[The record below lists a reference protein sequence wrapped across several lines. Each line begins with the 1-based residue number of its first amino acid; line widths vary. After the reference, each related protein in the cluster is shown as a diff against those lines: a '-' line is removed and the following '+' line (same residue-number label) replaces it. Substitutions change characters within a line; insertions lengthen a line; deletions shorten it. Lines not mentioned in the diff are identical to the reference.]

1 MLKHCVLLS
10 SVLLPA
16 VAAAGQFIPASESPI
31 PGQYIVVLAQ
41 TPGQAQPSPAARR
54 TRIAE
59 LARAQRGTLTEV
71 FDRVLNGGVVRM
83 SEAGARALAG
93 NPQVAYVEQDRNVR
107 LTPPQFQ
114 ALATSTQVSVPS
126 WGLDRID
133 QRQRP
138 LSGTYAFSYTGLGV
152 TAYVLDTGI
161 RTTHVDFGGRARVG
175 FDAVNDGRAGQD
187 CNGHGTHVAGTIGGQ
202 QYGVAKA
209 VSLVAVRVLDCK
221 GSGTLSG
228 VISGVDWVTRQTA
241 RPAVANMSLGGGA
254 STSIDNAVKS
264 SIAAGITYVLAAGNE
279 NTDACKRSPARVAEG
294 LTVAASTSTDARA
307 SYSNHGRCVDLFG
320 PGSSINAPWYTSDSA
335 AATLS
340 GTSMAAPHVAGVAAL
355 YLQTRPAAAPSTVH
369 SAVVAAS
376 TSKVLS
382 GVSGTTANRLLY
394 SLLP

>member
-1 MLKHCVLLS
+1 MLEHCVLLS

-16 VAAAGQFIPASESPI
+16 VAAAGQFIPASEAPI
-31 PGQYIVVLAQ
+31 PGQSIVVLAQ

-59 LARAQRGTLTEV
+59 LARAQRGTLTQV

-83 SEAGARALAG
+83 SEAGAQALAR
-93 NPQVAYVEQDRNVR
+93 NSQVAYVEQDRSVR
-107 LTPPQFQ
+107 LAPPQFQ
-114 ALATSTQVSVPS
+114 AVSNSTRVAVPS

-138 LSGTYAFSYTGLGV
+138 LSGTSAFSHTGLGV
-152 TAYVLDTGI
+152 TTYVIDTGI
-161 RTTHVDFGGRARVG
+161 RTTHVDLGGRARDG
-175 FDAVNDGRAGQD
+175 FDAVNDGRARQD
-187 CNGHGTHVAGTIGGQ
+187 CNGHGTSVAGSIGGQ
-202 QYGVAKA
+202 AYGVAKA
-209 VSLVAVRVLDCK
+209 VNLVAVRVLDCK

-254 STSIDNAVKS
+254 STSLDNAVKA
-264 SIAAGITYVLAAGNE
+264 SIASGITYALAAGDE
-279 NTDACKRSPARVAEG
+279 NTDACKRSPARVAAG

-320 PGSSINAPWYTSDSA
+320 PGLSINAPWYTCDTA

-355 YLQTRPAAAPSTVH
+355 YLQTRPAATPSTVH
-369 SAVVAAS
+369 SAIVSAS
-376 TSKVLS
+376 TSKVLA

-394 SLLP
+394 LLLP

>member
-16 VAAAGQFIPASESPI
+16 VAAAGEFIPASEAPI

-59 LARAQRGTLTEV
+59 LARAQRGTLTQV

-83 SEAGARALAG
+83 SEAGAQALAR
-93 NPQVAYVEQDRNVR
+93 NPQVAYVEQDRSVR
-107 LTPPQFQ
+107 LAPPQFQ
-114 ALATSTQVSVPS
+114 AQSTSTQVAVPS

-152 TAYVLDTGI
+152 TTYVIDTGI

-187 CNGHGTHVAGTIGGQ
+187 CNGHGTHVAGSIGGQ
-202 QYGVAKA
+202 AYGVAKA
-209 VSLVAVRVLDCK
+209 VNLVAVRVLDCK

-254 STSIDNAVKS
+254 STSLDNAVKA
-264 SIAAGITYVLAAGNE
+264 SIASGITYALAAGNE
-279 NTDACKRSPARVAEG
+279 NTDACKRSPARVAAG

-320 PGSSINAPWYTSDSA
+320 PGSSINAPWYTSDTA

-355 YLQTRPAAAPSTVH
+355 YFQTRPAATPSTVH
-369 SAVVAAS
+369 SAIVLAS
-376 TSKVLS
+376 TSKVLA
-382 GVSGTTANRLLY
+382 GVNGTTANRLLY